1 MIDIFI
7 ASFISYNDKLCRTN
21 FKTLFRHFKLFLFLF
36 LLLRNTYFSNLIEI
50 YIYIYIYNFFFQN
63 ANILVKQYCLNDL

>member
-21 FKTLFRHFKLFLFLF
+21 FKTLFQHFKLFLF
-36 LLLRNTYFSNLIEI
+36 LLLRNTYFSNLIEKI
-50 YIYIYIYNFFFQN
+50 YIYIFQN